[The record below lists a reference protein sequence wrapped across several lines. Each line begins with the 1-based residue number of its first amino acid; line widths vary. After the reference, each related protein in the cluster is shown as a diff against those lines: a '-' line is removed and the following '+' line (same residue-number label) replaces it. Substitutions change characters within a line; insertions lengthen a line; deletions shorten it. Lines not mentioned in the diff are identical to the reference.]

1 MAGEEGGEEVK
12 ERAAQ
17 ENAVMGIKGELF
29 TLLMELLHDLS
40 GHFKGK
46 SYTVVI
52 EVTPEFVTVNKTPK
66 E

>member
-1 MAGEEGGEEVK
+1 
-12 ERAAQ
+12 
-17 ENAVMGIKGELF
+17 MGIRGEMF

-40 GHFKGK
+40 GHFK

>member
-12 ERAAQ
+12 ERAVQ

-52 EVTPEFVTVNKTPK
+52 EVTPEFVTVNKIPK

>member
-1 MAGEEGGEEVK
+1 MK
-12 ERAAQ
+12 ERAVQ

-52 EVTPEFVTVNKTPK
+52 EVTPEFVTVNKIPK

>member
-12 ERAAQ
+12 ERAVQ

-52 EVTPEFVTVNKTPK
+52 EITPEFVTVNKTPK

>member
-1 MAGEEGGEEVK
+1 MK
-12 ERAAQ
+12 ERAVQ

>member
-1 MAGEEGGEEVK
+1 
-12 ERAAQ
+12 
-17 ENAVMGIKGELF
+17 MGIRGEMF